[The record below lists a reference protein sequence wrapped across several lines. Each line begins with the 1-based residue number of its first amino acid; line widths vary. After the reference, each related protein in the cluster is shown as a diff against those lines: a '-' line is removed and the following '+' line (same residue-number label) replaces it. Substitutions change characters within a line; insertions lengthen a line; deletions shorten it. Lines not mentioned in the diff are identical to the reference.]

1 MAKINLRKFVS
12 EHYKGGVSARDVVR
26 EAVTNSIH
34 AGASSISVSL
44 EFSEPAQSAINGIE
58 NRRVLERICITD
70 NGEGFTKENLQF
82 FDEIFTSHKDAIG
95 GKGVGRLSFLKLA
108 ENIKITSQFETEF
121 VEFEYTYEFDSTN
134 INKIHRQGAKETKI
148 ILSKIFKPINT
159 QVSTLVNGICDD
171 LRLILFLKKK
181 EGVDIDLIFNH
192 DSEQLFDKSYIYRGS
207 DIVDLAQ
214 KIFEFHGE
222 LFNCYLFKDEP
233 PQKGIVAMLC
243 ANDLGIEIF
252 QISKRFDICRYSIFI
267 TSTFFNSRANIERQR
282 LEMPEAD
289 QNTDLVS
296 LISREKLIP
305 KITTECMEMVRTFSK
320 NEIEAFR
327 SNNITKLQKYYPY
340 INTQSLGGNAALL
353 DAEEVV
359 REYRNM
365 QAKQEDQLVDSLEK
379 GTASFDNITHLA
391 QDDLARYI
399 VHRAL
404 VIDSLSK
411 LPVESIE
418 NEIHKAFL
426 PKGSN
431 GNSLHE
437 NNIWL
442 IDDKFLSYSSVHS
455 DATMKAIVNGVN
467 HKFES
472 EQNRKP
478 DVAAFFTKDNE
489 DLPNKLVI
497 VEFKKPMADVFENNK
512 SLQQC
517 RLYANELVARI
528 PTVLEVFAFAVV
540 EINEEFY
547 LDLKQTNFKDIFSPK
562 ERIVYQDF
570 RIGKDQTVPMH
581 QYVMPMSALLKD
593 AKARNKVFEDIL
605 KLDGS

>member
-1 MAKINLRKFVS
+1 MDYLGL
-12 EHYKGGVSARDVVR
+12 Y
-26 EAVTNSIH
+26 
-34 AGASSISVSL
+34 
-44 EFSEPAQSAINGIE
+44 
-58 NRRVLERICITD
+58 
-70 NGEGFTKENLQF
+70 F
-82 FDEIFTSHKDAIG
+82 FDEVCTSHKDAIG

-108 ENIKITSQFETEF
+108 NKVKITSQVETEF
-121 VEFEYTYEFDSTN
+121 VEFDYTYEFESTK
-134 INKIHRQGAKETKI
+134 INKIQRKGSRETRVFLSEI
-148 ILSKIFKPINT
+148 IKPVNT
-159 QVSTLVNGICDD
+159 QVSTLVHGICDD
-171 LRLILFLKKK
+171 LRLILFLKKQDDK
-181 EGVDIDLIFNH
+181 SIDLTFNH
-192 DSEQLFDKSYIYRGS
+192 DSEQSFQKSYTYKGS
-207 DIVDLAQ
+207 DIVDLA
-214 KIFEFHGE
+214 KHSFEFCGE
-222 LFNCYLFKDEP
+222 SFDCYLFKDEP
-233 PQKGIVAMLC
+233 PEKGIIAMLC
-243 ANDLGIEIF
+243 ADDLGIEECP
-252 QISKRFDICRYSIFI
+252 ISRRFDICRYSIFI
-267 TSTFFNSRANIERQR
+267 TSPYFNSRANIERQR
-282 LEMPEAD
+282 LEMPEAE

-296 LISREKLIP
+296 VISREKLIP
-305 KITTECMEMVRTFSK
+305 KIRTECMGMVEALSK
-320 NEIEAFR
+320 SEIDSFK
-327 SNNITKLQKYYPY
+327 SNNILKLRKYYPY

-353 DAEEVV
+353 DAEEMI
-359 REYRNM
+359 RTYRQA

-379 GTASFDNITHLA
+379 GTASIDNITHLA

-411 LPVESIE
+411 LPPESIE

-426 PKGSN
+426 PKNSN

-455 DATMKAIVNGVN
+455 DATMKAIVNSVN
-467 HKFES
+467 QKFES
-472 EQNRKP
+472 EQKRKP
-478 DVAAFFTKDNE
+478 DVAAFFTKDN
-489 DLPNKLVI
+489 DDSPNKLVI
-497 VEFKKPMADVFENNK
+497 VEFKKPMADVFENSK

-540 EINEEFY
+540 EINDEFY

-570 RIGKDQTVPMH
+570 RIGKEQTVPMH

-605 KLDGS
+605 RLDEPH